1 MSWNQMVGHRDII
14 DRFARLVARDKLAST
29 FLFVGP
35 EGVGKRLFAEGLAEA
50 LLCQRREAGAFAAC
64 GQCPSCIQVRSRSH
78 PDVLRVEKPDD
89 KNVLPIELFVGDREH
104 RAEEGLCRDIR
115 LKPTAGSR
123 KIAIIDDA
131 DYLNQ
136 ESANVLLKTLE
147 EPPPKSVIILIGTSP
162 QRQLPTILSR
172 CQLVSF
178 SPLTA
183 DEIAEVLGRM
193 TDLETT
199 VPLAELS
206 AASMGSI
213 KVARRL
219 ADQAVFEFRTNWL
232 DQLATLDPGQDEFGT
247 TIVKFSENNTKE
259 AAEKR
264 ENLYFVADIAIHFYR
279 QLLAEL
285 LGQPFVADLPLRDA
299 TKAAALLWQPSLDLI
314 GRSIERLCDFQ
325 SHIEANANAANAVD
339 PLLADLRRLALGRR
353 ALLPQG

>member
-1 MSWNQMVGHRDII
+1 MSWSNMIGHREII
-14 DRFARLVARDKLAST
+14 ERFARLVARDKLAST

-35 EGVGKRLFAEGLAEA
+35 EGIGKRLFAEGLAEV
-50 LLCQRREAGAFAAC
+50 LLCQRREAGSFAAC
-64 GQCPSCIQVRSRSH
+64 GQCPSCIQVRSQSH
-78 PDVLRVEKPDD
+78 PDVLRVEKPED

-147 EPPPKSVIILIGTSP
+147 EPPPRAVIILIGTSP

-178 SPLTA
+178 SPLMP
-183 DEIAEVLGRM
+183 EEVALILERM

-199 VPLAELS
+199 IPLTELS

-213 KVARRL
+213 KIARKL
-219 ADQAVFEFRTNWL
+219 ADPTVFEFRTNWL
-232 DQLATLDPGQDEFGT
+232 EQLATLDPGQDEFGAS
-247 TIVKFSENNTKE
+247 IVKFSESNTKE

-264 ENLYFVADIAIHFYR
+264 ENLYFVADLAIHFYR
-279 QLLAEL
+279 QLLARIL
-285 LGQPFVADLPLRDA
+285 VQPFTADSAL
-299 TKAAALLWQPSLDLI
+299 KAATEAAAARWQASLSLL

-325 SHIEANANAANAVD
+325 ARVEANANAANAVD
-339 PLLADLRRLALGRR
+339 PLLSDLRRLARGHR
-353 ALLPQG
+353 ALLPQS